1 MTITRPAQPFVQQP
15 NLTEVVV
22 IPDGTIR
29 PVPGRQGISVLLG
42 IGADSSGTQ
51 GLCLN
56 IAEIPPGHREEA
68 HWHID
73 SESALYMLPGSGRA
87 VTYWGENLEQEVWT
101 GPGDFLFFPPAS
113 GTWGSTHPARPPVLS
128 WPAPTT
134 GTSCVSAHLTYRS
147 IWRIS
152 RSCRLSHV
160 NHRQQPGGLAPGPP
174 GPALTSVWP
183 WLRCP

>member
-1 MTITRPAQPFVQQP
+1 MTIIQPAQPFVQQP

-42 IGADSSGTQ
+42 IGADSCGTQ
-51 GLCLN
+51 GLCMN
-56 IAEIPPGHREEA
+56 IAEIPPGYREEA

-101 GPGDFLFFPPAS
+101 GPGDFLFFPPGVRHLGVNPS
-113 GTWGSTHPARPPVLS
+113 GEAARAVVARTDNRDQLRVRTFDIPEHLAHIAVM
-128 WPAPTT
+128 PTVT
-134 GTSCVSAHLTYRS
+134 R
-147 IWRIS
+147 
-152 RSCRLSHV
+152 
-160 NHRQQPGGLAPGPP
+160 
-174 GPALTSVWP
+174 
-183 WLRCP
+183 